1 MVAEQKQTVEERRR
15 TMLPRDAVK
24 KSASLS
30 PLIRQNKLTPSHA
43 ASINEGLSN
52 ALVTQSKPDLELKIA
67 RSAVRAGPLYLREC
81 AMVALHRDRG
91 G

>member
-67 RSAVRAGPLYLREC
+67 QRGPRRPSLPPRVCHGRASP
-81 AMVALHRDRG
+81 
-91 G
+91 